1 VSAAASGRTI
11 FDRRETVILEEP
23 LFRRARAVKTRNRH
37 GSLLLTGFI
46 AACLLQISKIATIL
60 RQTAGLVVRFQH
72 SHSIATGT
80 FANVGIKGPS
90 ANY

>member
-1 VSAAASGRTI
+1 MIGGKQSFWKNPS
-11 FDRRETVILEEP
+11 F
-23 LFRRARAVKTRNRH
+23 AVHGWFKTQNRH

-80 FANVGIKGPS
+80 FANVGIKGSP